1 MQINSLILAIHILSV
16 EYESGF
22 GVVIFLKAYM
32 ILHICSILVVQCL
45 LVEISLLQ
53 RSERIK
59 AKKEGRRYEYGGS
72 VKGENSGFYQ

>member
-32 ILHICSILVVQCL
+32 ILHICSILRSAVSPGRDQFTP
-45 LVEISLLQ
+45 EIRKDKS
-53 RSERIK
+53 
-59 AKKEGRRYEYGGS
+59 KEGR
-72 VKGENSGFYQ
+72 

>member
-32 ILHICSILVVQCL
+32 ILHICSVLHSAVSPGRDQL
-45 LVEISLLQ
+45 TSEIRKDKS
-53 RSERIK
+53 
-59 AKKEGRRYEYGGS
+59 KEGR
-72 VKGENSGFYQ
+72 